1 MKFITINRKK
11 FMKVKLPV
19 ECHNNDS
26 TFINKLSNFI
36 LYQYTEY
43 KNDLKLFTKKRAPFL
58 VGFNGSVSSG
68 KSFIA
73 DQCATR
79 LKECGLSVAILS
91 TDNFI
96 YSNHKLQAK
105 KIMHRKGFPESYD
118 IKKLLKTL
126 DDIKAGKSVKTP
138 LYDQSISDISNKK
151 YKIKKNCDIILIEGI
166 NILQPILSKYVGL
179 LLSDYLDYSIYI
191 DAPERYLKRWFYN
204 RLNNKRT
211 MWKRQGIRQNLTR
224 KNKRQFRKWT
234 MDIWNKI
241 NKVNLDEY
249 ILPFK
254 ERANLIIFK
263 NKDHQ
268 VKELAIRI

>member
-1 MKFITINRKK
+1 MKFITINRNK

-19 ECHNNDS
+19 ECHDNNP
-26 TFINKLSNFI
+26 TFINKLTNLL

-43 KNDLKLFTKKRAPFL
+43 KTELKLFTKKKAPFL
-58 VGFNGSVSSG
+58 IGFNGSVSSG

-73 DQCATR
+73 DKCATR

-96 YSNHKLQAK
+96 YPNRELEAK

-118 IKKLLKTL
+118 IKRLLRTL
-126 DDIKAGKSVKTP
+126 DDIKAGKSVMTP
-138 LYDQSISDISNKK
+138 LYDQSISDISAKK
-151 YKIKKNCDIILIEGI
+151 HKIKKNLDIVLIEGI

-191 DAPERYLKRWFYN
+191 DAPERYLKQWFYK
-204 RLNNKRT
+204 RLNKKRT
-211 MWKRQGIRQNLTR
+211 RWKRQGIRQNLTR
-224 KNKRQFRKWT
+224 KNKQQFRKWA
-234 MDIWNKI
+234 MDIWKQT
-241 NKVNLDEY
+241 NKVNLDKY

-263 NKDHQ
+263 NKNHK
-268 VKELAIRI
+268 VKEIAIRI